1 MGISEFILFQG
12 HAIETIGMIVRAL
25 GEERVKFVDSAP
37 SYRHGYRHKR
47 ENRTCINWAKSISDR
62 MHEQFMN

>member
-1 MGISEFILFQG
+1 MLPQFLNGSRPGWERNNHLCMGISEFILFQG

-37 SYRHGYRHKR
+37 SPIK
-47 ENRTCINWAKSISDR
+47 
-62 MHEQFMN
+62 F